1 MALPGLLF
9 HGEGAVTA
17 DGICCCR
24 PYGRRAAT
32 LNRRNAKNV
41 KTIAPTGAALVFC
54 VLTTAL
60 GLKGARSPFFA
71 TTTTAACGRNR
82 EELLGQWTAGCET
95 RPRVEADTGCHNPQH
110 PARRNRWHF
119 SGSLLVSKESISGGN
134 ALCKSRKSFPRG
146 RTLPGKPEKHPI
158 KNPPAFLPEDF
169 SVSGNVTAFCRTLSD
184 RRGSPRRSRGA
195 AAPAPP
201 VLPPP

>member
-60 GLKGARSPFFA
+60 GLKGARSPFF
-71 TTTTAACGRNR
+71 
-82 EELLGQWTAGCET
+82 
-95 RPRVEADTGCHNPQH
+95 VH

-119 SGSLLVSKESISGGN
+119 SGSLLVSKENISGGN

-146 RTLPGKPEKHPI
+146 RTLPGKPEKYPI

-184 RRGSPRRSRGA
+184 RRGNPRRSRGA